1 MKHAILAGALGLVAA
16 AAVTASAQGVA
27 GAAKAAA
34 VDAEMKAM
42 DTNGDGRLSA
52 EEHAAGTAKM
62 FEAMD
67 ANRDGKVT
75 AAEMD
80 AAHAGITGGKPMKG
94 EMSAAD
100 KIKTIDTDGDG
111 ALSAAEHS
119 AGARKMFE
127 AQDTNKDGFLGKD
140 ELAAGQA
147 MKTRKGPQ

>member
-34 VDAEMKAM
+34 VDAEMK
-42 DTNGDGRLSA
+42 
-52 EEHAAGTAKM
+52 
-62 FEAMD
+62 AMD

-147 MKTRKGPQ
+147 MKMRKGPQ